1 MAFCFS
7 SLTRTE
13 SLNHET
19 PPRAAPHTGAHRAT
33 QQFTGTRSTS
43 IAGSQNIQTQPHHP
57 AKPRP
62 IKLRVCGKYDA
73 FDPLLELRHP
83 PQDQTRESKGKGPF
97 MWPRVVKGCWV
108 WAAESRCR
116 GVWRPRGLSDWEC
129 LRTTSKPRSGL
140 RRSVFQ
146 QDPRAV

>member
-1 MAFCFS
+1 MFLLLDEDRIA
-7 SLTRTE
+7 E
-13 SLNHET
+13 SRNYET

-43 IAGSQNIQTQPHHP
+43 IAGSPNIQTQPPTQMTTDLHHP

-73 FDPLLELRHP
+73 FDPLLELRHL

-97 MWPRVVKGCWV
+97 MWPRVVKGC
-108 WAAESRCR
+108 
-116 GVWRPRGLSDWEC
+116 
-129 LRTTSKPRSGL
+129 
-140 RRSVFQ
+140 
-146 QDPRAV
+146 